1 MEPARK
7 QSLSAAITICMCL
20 SETLPVYLSYV
31 KYLGLLYASNS
42 IPAQDLGVNEAEFRK
57 LTGVAWSIGM

>member
-7 QSLSAAITICMCL
+7 QSSSADITICMCM

-31 KYLGLLYASNS
+31 KCLGLLDASNS
-42 IPAQDLGVNEAEFRK
+42 IPAQDLGVNEAGLRK